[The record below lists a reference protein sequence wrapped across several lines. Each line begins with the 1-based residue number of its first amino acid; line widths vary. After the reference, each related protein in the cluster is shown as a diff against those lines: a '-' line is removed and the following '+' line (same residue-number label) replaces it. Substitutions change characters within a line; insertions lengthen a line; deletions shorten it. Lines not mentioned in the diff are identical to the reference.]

1 MQNNFLYIQQK
12 KAGKLYSRI
21 KRKNLIWISLTVSLF
36 LTTRGTLLMISLTP
50 FSLLFS
56 FRMEKV
62 VYSVPFLSL
71 FFFFVCVYVLKK
83 GVVIRVSLVVLFCYL
98 IVGLQFRVGF
108 SKTKCVIV
116 AFAPFS
122 LVSIFLS
129 CFILVYLFIY
139 FSLRR
144 YSFFF
149 PKTFHFSFRR
159 LIATC
164 TFSLNV
170 DNSIHFGFPISCT
183 HCSLLLKKRDI
194 FSLETAV
201 ASLPFFMMMMIKK
214 VILHFNK
221 SISSGFIFLH

>member
-83 GVVIRVSLVVLFCYL
+83 RRCHTCESCSFVLLFDRRSLISYRVFKNKMCDCCICPFLPCQHIFVLFYT
-98 IVGLQFRVGF
+98 R
-108 SKTKCVIV
+108 
-116 AFAPFS
+116 
-122 LVSIFLS
+122 IF
-129 CFILVYLFIY
+129 IYLF
-139 FSLRR
+139 FSSSLFLLL
-144 YSFFF
+144 SKNFPFFF
-149 PKTFHFSFRR
+149 SSVDSNLYFFSER
-159 LIATC
+159 
-164 TFSLNV
+164 
-170 DNSIHFGFPISCT
+170 
-183 HCSLLLKKRDI
+183 
-194 FSLETAV
+194 
-201 ASLPFFMMMMIKK
+201 
-214 VILHFNK
+214 
-221 SISSGFIFLH
+221 